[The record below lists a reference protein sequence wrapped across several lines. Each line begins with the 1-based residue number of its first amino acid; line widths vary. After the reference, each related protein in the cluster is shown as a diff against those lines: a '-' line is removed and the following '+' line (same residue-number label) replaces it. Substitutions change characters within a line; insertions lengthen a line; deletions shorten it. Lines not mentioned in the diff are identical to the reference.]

1 MHEGRVVPESQE
13 PDAHPVQDVDHPGDA
28 RVLPER
34 HDPLALGVHHGLI
47 VHTPVMTC
55 RCHCVNISNVDISPS
70 PDILLEHGVHQVHV
84 VRLGLDCVR
93 EETEGFV

>member
-13 PDAHPVQDVDHPGDA
+13 PDAHPMQDVDHPCDA
-28 RVLPER
+28 RVLSER
-34 HDPLALGVHHGLI
+34 HDPLALGVHHSLI
-47 VHTPVMTC
+47 VHTPVMTFM
-55 RCHCVNISNVDISPS
+55 RVNISNVDISPS

-84 VRLGLDCVR
+84 VRLGLDGVR